1 MDYLS
6 AYKGFAA
13 VQELLSTGQSLAD
26 AIPAQQEAY
35 LAWTTAPTIGSLRL
49 IGDIPAVGITIFI
62 TWLVYVGIKESKN
75 ASNLMVLLKVIV
87 VLLVIA
93 VGAFYVNTDNWSPF
107 APNGLSGVM
116 RGVSAVFFAYIGFD
130 AVSTTAEECKNP
142 QRDLPRAMIYTLII
156 CTVLYV
162 LITLVLTGMVN
173 YTELAVGD
181 PLAYVFEKLDLR
193 FMAGIISVSAVIAMA
208 SVLLVFQL
216 GQPRIWMSMSRDGLL
231 PRAFAAIHP
240 RYKTPYISTIITGFV
255 VGIPALFMNLTTV
268 TDLTS
273 IGTLF
278 AFVLVSGGVL
288 MLDRQNI
295 PRGRFRVPY
304 FNGKWILPG
313 LIAITLTAI
322 LVSDPGTL
330 ARFFSLDTSEG
341 IWTAIEHKILLVGF
355 IIVCAVM
362 TYLTFTRNL
371 SLIPVLGLLVNLYL
385 MTEVGLNNWKWFLVW
400 LLIGLV
406 VYFAYSYRNSKLHR
420 PAL

>member
-1 MDYLS
+1 
-6 AYKGFAA
+6 
-13 VQELLSTGQSLAD
+13 
-26 AIPAQQEAY
+26 
-35 LAWTTAPTIGSLRL
+35 
-49 IGDIPAVGITIFI
+49 
-62 TWLVYVGIKESKN
+62 
-75 ASNLMVLLKVIV
+75 
-87 VLLVIA
+87 
-93 VGAFYVNTDNWSPF
+93 
-107 APNGLSGVM
+107 
-116 RGVSAVFFAYIGFD
+116 
-130 AVSTTAEECKNP
+130 
-142 QRDLPRAMIYTLII
+142 
-156 CTVLYV
+156 
-162 LITLVLTGMVN
+162 MVN

-313 LIAITLTAI
+313 LIAITLTTI

-330 ARFFSLDTSEG
+330 GRFFSLDTTEG
-341 IWTAIEHKILLVGF
+341 LWTAVEHKILLVGF
-355 IIVCAVM
+355 MIVCTVM

-406 VYFAYSYRNSKLHR
+406 VYFAYSYRNSKLH
-420 PAL
+420 LFQ